1 MTVATVVK
9 FYFIH
14 RATGKKYIVGAYDRD
29 EAIEMVAQLCG
40 DFNFDEGLMED
51 LPEEYQ

>member
-1 MTVATVVK
+1 MTTATTVK

-14 RATGKKYIVGAYDRD
+14 RVTGKKYLVGAYDRD

-40 DFNFDEGLMED
+40 DFNFDEGLIED
-51 LPEEYQ
+51 LPEHLQ